1 MMKKL
6 LFTMSLLVS
15 LSLLGFSTSS
25 FALDGP
31 DELVKKTAE
40 DVLATVKNDKDIQA
54 GDQAKIFALAEEKI
68 VPNFNFDKV
77 SRMVLGKN
85 WTKATPDQKTA
96 FQAEFRTLLIRTYAT
111 ALSKYR
117 NQTIEYKPFR
127 MVNESTIA
135 SVKTQIVQPGGQ
147 PIAVD
152 YTLEKQADAWKV
164 YDIVIEGV
172 SLVTNYRGQFSDE
185 IRQNGLDSLIKK
197 LSDKNKA
204 AQAKAEQS
212 KATQSKTASTQ
223 N

>member
-1 MMKKL
+1 MMKNL

-204 AQAKAEQS
+204 AQAKAEQT

>member
-1 MMKKL
+1 MIKK
-6 LFTMSLLVS
+6 FFIA
-15 LSLLGFSTSS
+15 LSLLCFSATS
-25 FALDGP
+25 FAIEAP
-31 DELVKKTAE
+31 DALVKRTAE
-40 DVLATVKNDKDIQA
+40 DVLAVVKNDQDIQA
-54 GDQAKIFALAEEKI
+54 GDQQKIFALAEEKI

-77 SRMVLGKN
+77 SRLVLGKN

-111 ALSKYR
+111 ALSKYK
-117 NQTIEYKPFR
+117 NQTIEYKPMR
-127 MVNESTIA
+127 MADGATTV

-152 YTLEKQADAWKV
+152 YSLEKHTDAWKV

-172 SLVTNYRGQFSDE
+172 SLVTNYRGQFAQE

-197 LSDKNKA
+197 LGDKNKA
-204 AQAKAEQS
+204 AQAKNA
-212 KATQSKTASTQ
+212 ATQKAS